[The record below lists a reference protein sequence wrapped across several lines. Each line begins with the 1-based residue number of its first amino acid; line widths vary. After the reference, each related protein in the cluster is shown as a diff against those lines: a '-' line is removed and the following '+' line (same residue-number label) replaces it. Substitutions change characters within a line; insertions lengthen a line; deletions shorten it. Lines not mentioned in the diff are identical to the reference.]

1 MEIRDLLVATVAL
14 VLGCM
19 MLHTSILDQG
29 WFFQMKISRVIA
41 ESKGRMQARTF
52 VGSVGALM
60 ITIGL
65 YLILAPFTLSFLQPN
80 DDQTSAIGP
89 SDGSMLFAESD

>member
-1 MEIRDLLVATVAL
+1 MELRDLFVATVAL

-19 MLHTSILDQG
+19 MLYTAIIDQG
-29 WFFQMKISRVIA
+29 WCFQMKIARVIA
-41 ESKGRMQARTF
+41 ESKGRKQARTF

-65 YLILAPFTLSFLQPN
+65 YLILAPFTLAFFQAN
-80 DDQTSAIGP
+80 DNQTSSSA